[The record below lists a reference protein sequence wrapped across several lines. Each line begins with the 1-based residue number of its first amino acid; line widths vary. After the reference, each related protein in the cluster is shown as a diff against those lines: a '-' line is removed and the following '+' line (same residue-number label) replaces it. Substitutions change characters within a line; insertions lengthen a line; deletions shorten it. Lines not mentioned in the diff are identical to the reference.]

1 MGAAVRIPD
10 GAYGL
15 RRTGGLLP
23 PLRLVGKEV
32 AGGAGTTV
40 VAGRLRLPFR
50 LEDRGDHV
58 LLVYRRP
65 LGFLRDRLRPRGDG
79 SWAGEATV
87 AGRRYGRFTM
97 TPRDPSRPGA
107 PRSAR
112 TPPPS

>member
-1 MGAAVRIPD
+1 VRIPD
-10 GAYGL
+10 GAYAL

-23 PLRLVGKEV
+23 PLRVVGKEV
-32 AGGAGTTV
+32 AGGGGATV

-65 LGFLRDRLRPRGDG
+65 LGVLRDRLRPGDDG
-79 SWAGEATV
+79 SWVGEATV

-97 TPRDPSRPGA
+97 TPRGPSRPAG
-107 PRSAR
+107 PRSAP